1 MNPRAL
7 LADEDAQSEVLGAVL
22 LVAVV
27 VLVVGLIGSA
37 VFGFGARL
45 GAEQPRAE
53 FAFDFNKSSTSSGC
67 AALVSNPQNPPPSAG
82 ELNITHDGGSPIDGD
97 QLYIDSTEN
106 DTKLGFNETCGIDP
120 VVPGNGTSVLV
131 DSDDT
136 IRILWRSESGD
147 RTIVLE
153 KWSGPD
159 S

>member
-1 MNPRAL
+1 MNPVAL
-7 LADEDAQSEVLGAVL
+7 IADEDAQSEVLGAVL

-27 VLVVGLIGSA
+27 VLVVGLIGTA

-53 FAFDFNKSSTSSGC
+53 FAFDFNKSSNQFGCGDMTTSSTTR
-67 AALVSNPQNPPPSAG
+67 QG
-82 ELNITHDGGSPIDGD
+82 ELNITHDGGAPIEGD
-97 QLYIDSTEN
+97 QLFIDSNEN
-106 DTKLGFNETCGIDP
+106 DTKLEFEADCGIDP
-120 VVPGNGTSVLV
+120 VVPGNSTSIFV

-136 IRILWRSESGD
+136 IRILWKSEAGD